1 MVSAVIPAFNEAATV
16 GEVVSIA
23 IGHPDILEVIVVD
36 DGSTDNTARAAER
49 AGARVVRLDNNCG
62 KAGALEA
69 GVRAARH
76 DIILFM
82 DADVTGQTNESLSRI
97 MQPVVD
103 GRFEMYVGLRARK
116 TLWLNRLL
124 RLFPIIGGERALTR
138 RLWEAVPRKLKN
150 RFQIE
155 IALNYTAKQFERGM
169 GFELVTGTVHR
180 VKERKYGVLP
190 GLLHRLGMIVD
201 ILMVSIRLYVLGT
214 IARIATRF
222 FKKLRLLARTS

>member
-16 GEVVSIA
+16 GEVVSSA

-36 DGSTDNTARAAER
+36 DGSTDDTPHAAES
-49 AGARVVRLDNNCG
+49 AGARVVRLDRNSG
-62 KAGALEA
+62 KARALET

-82 DADVTGQTNESLSRI
+82 DADVTGQTTESLSRI
-97 MQPVVD
+97 MQPIID
-103 GRFEMYVGLRARK
+103 GRFEMYVGVRARK

-138 RLWEAVPRKLKN
+138 RLWDAVPRKHKS

-169 GFELVTGTVHR
+169 GFELVPGTLHR
-180 VKERKYGVLP
+180 VKERKYGILL
-190 GLLHRLGMIVD
+190 GLLRRIQMMAD
-201 ILMVSIRLYVLGT
+201 ILTISVRLYVLGT
-214 IARIATRF
+214 IARNAARF
-222 FKKLRLLARTS
+222 FKKLRVLVGTG